1 MYFSFITLTT
11 IGFGDFSPENS
22 FVGIEEPG
30 AGFLEFFKMVF
41 TTVYCAIGKV
51 HLTFGGTRNKKCSY
65 FKVCFLKFKRYM
77 YKKFKKYMY
86 KKF

>member
-30 AGFLEFFKMVF
+30 AGFIEFFKMVF

-51 HLTFGGTRNKKCSY
+51 QWYFVSKSLLTLKK
-65 FKVCFLKFKRYM
+65 KV
-77 YKKFKKYMY
+77 
-86 KKF
+86 

>member
-51 HLTFGGTRNKKCSY
+51 QK
-65 FKVCFLKFKRYM
+65 
-77 YKKFKKYMY
+77 
-86 KKF
+86 

>member
-51 HLTFGGTRNKKCSY
+51 STSLNKIFWS
-65 FKVCFLKFKRYM
+65 
-77 YKKFKKYMY
+77 
-86 KKF
+86 